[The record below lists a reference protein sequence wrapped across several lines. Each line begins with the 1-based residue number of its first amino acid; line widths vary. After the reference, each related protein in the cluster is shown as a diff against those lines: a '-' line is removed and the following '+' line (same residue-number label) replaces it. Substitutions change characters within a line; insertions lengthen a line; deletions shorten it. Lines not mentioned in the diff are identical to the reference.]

1 LVASP
6 DKSGRSNLAG
16 VRGITNQPRIFKVIL
31 IASNGIIGMGQK
43 SGSVFRGRM
52 AILQIRTLPDPVLRQ
67 KAKKVTRIDKS
78 IQKLI
83 DNMIDTVR
91 AEPNRAGLA
100 APQVGVLLRIAVI
113 EVPEHE
119 LITLVNPEI
128 VKKEGERIVQEGC
141 LSVPGYYGEIKRAVT
156 VKIKA
161 QDRYGKTFRLK
172 GQGLLAQA
180 FEQEIE
186 HLDGI
191 LYIDHLESPEK
202 LFEIEATQ
210 EV

>member
-1 LVASP
+1 
-6 DKSGRSNLAG
+6 
-16 VRGITNQPRIFKVIL
+16 
-31 IASNGIIGMGQK
+31 
-43 SGSVFRGRM
+43 M
-52 AILQIRTLPDPVLRQ
+52 AVLQIRTLPDPVLRQ
-67 KAKKVTRIDKS
+67 KAKKVTKIDKS

-83 DNMIDTVR
+83 DDMIDTVR

-141 LSVPGYYGEIKRAVT
+141 LSVPGYFGEIKRAVT

-180 FEQEIE
+180 FEQETE

-202 LFEIEATQ
+202 LYKIEADQ
-210 EV
+210 ET